1 MKASE
6 NFLSNRLEER
16 KKKGL
21 LRSLSVGD
29 SNWIDFSSNDYLGL
43 AWSAEFAEKVEM
55 EVSKIKQTKNGAT
68 GSRLIS
74 GNSEYAENLEQE
86 IAKFHQAESSLIF
99 NSGYDANCG
108 MLACLAQKGDTYI
121 TDELIH
127 ASLIDGIRLSYANR
141 FRFRHNDLTDLESK
155 LQKATGNIFVVVES
169 VYSMDGDCGKLLE
182 ISQLCEQYQAHL
194 IVDEAHG
201 IGIFGEKGEGLSQQL
216 GLAGK
221 CFARIY
227 TFGKAPGCHGAVVVG
242 SENLRTYLINFCRS
256 FIYTTALP
264 LHSLASIRVSYQ
276 LMESAQS
283 NRKKLHE
290 LIAHF
295 QAELAKSNQ
304 IRTIA
309 SKSAIQGILVSGN
322 ENVSRVANQL
332 QQKGIWAKAIRS
344 PTVPEGS
351 ERLRICLHSYNT
363 KEEIDF
369 LRSCL
374 ENFF

>member
-1 MKASE
+1 MPK
-6 NFLSNRLEER
+6 NFLSARLKER
-16 KKKGL
+16 TQKGL

-29 SNWIDFSSNDYLGL
+29 SNWVDFSSNDYLGL
-43 AWSAEFAEKVEM
+43 ARSAEFTKKVKTEL
-55 EVSKIKQTKNGAT
+55 SGIQSFRQGAT

-74 GNSEYAENLEQE
+74 GNSEYAENLERE
-86 IAKFHQAESSLIF
+86 IAQFHQAESALIF

-141 FRFRHNDLTDLESK
+141 FRFRHNDLADLESK
-155 LQKATGNIFVVVES
+155 LQKATGNVFVVVES

-201 IGIFGEKGEGLSQQL
+201 IGIFGEKGEGISQQL
-216 GLAGK
+216 GLAEK

-276 LMESAQS
+276 LMESAKS
-283 NRKKLHE
+283 NREKLHE
-290 LIAHF
+290 LIVYF
-295 QAELAKSNQ
+295 QTELAKSSQ
-304 IRTIA
+304 IKTIA
-309 SKSAIQGILVSGN
+309 SRSAIQGIIISGN
-322 ENVSRVANQL
+322 EQVSRVAEQL

-344 PTVPEGS
+344 PTVPEGL

-363 KEEIDF
+363 EEEIDL
-369 LRSCL
+369 LRGCL
-374 ENFF
+374 EEIV